1 MRTSNCSFRF
11 SPSTWFLPIT
21 MCSSGGSFAAQ
32 STQSAILLVCFLPA
46 MFFPPFFLVL
56 LLRLLRLLP
65 VAVLF
70 LLADRPLVVGCR
82 AHPDPKLRLH
92 LPRSP
97 PGPLPSFR
105 LISTVPVLRSLRMR
119 LDSPFK
125 TSSGSIA
132 SSWAIVALI
141 VGWPINLVS
150 RLSMIDL
157 AASIARASIG
167 RVFLGLRLLPSD
179 RKSTRLNSSHSGES
193 RMPSSA

>member
-1 MRTSNCSFRF
+1 
-11 SPSTWFLPIT
+11 
-21 MCSSGGSFAAQ
+21 MCLSGGSFAAQ
-32 STQSAILLVCFLPA
+32 PTQSAILLVCFLPA
-46 MFFPPFFLVL
+46 TFSLPFFLVP

-125 TSSGSIA
+125 TSFGSIA

-157 AASIARASIG
+157 AASIVRVSIG
-167 RVFLGLRLLPSD
+167 HVFLGLRLLPS
-179 RKSTRLNSSHSGES
+179 RLFRRRRRLGRQLLRLPYRSLAVTLGLPPICWPCCRRSI
-193 RMPSSA
+193 